1 MGKKTLRRELNV
13 MNESLKAFLAL
24 NQAVTLIHSNDNQS
38 LELKQSATDLSQSIQ
53 LCTDEMRQ
61 SAVKLEQLLKNFYRD
76 LDQAE
81 EVWNSKAGILSIPK
95 DEIWEQIAQISNVDI
110 RIRNLRKK
118 CKTEVI
124 KQLKESWTHRVT
136 QLKRQWFTEKNTGK
150 PKQEAGLSDKDG
162 LIQGLERELRDQN
175 RQIIQAINHNLEL
188 LGQEFSI
195 FKINQLDS
203 HVSCLPSKYKNSLL
217 FQINCN
223 HYRLNLFFN
232 SKVSISN
239 SLANLIKP
247 SWDSFYKDS
256 FLVIKRDRLDDF
268 SNTVLSFI
276 ESSLLPRLDE
286 CFDLALSTLMF
297 NLTFY
302 DDLLEKQNRYE
313 QEMPQK
319 WQAEKQSLDQLR
331 SQIDKVQTEIDT
343 ILNSIST
350 SEK

>member
-1 MGKKTLRRELNV
+1 

-24 NQAVTLIHSNDNQS
+24 NQAVTLIHSNDDQS

-61 SAVKLEQLLKNFYRD
+61 SAVKLEQLLKNCYQD

-81 EVWNSKAGILSIPK
+81 EVWNSKARILSIPK
-95 DEIWEQIAQISNVDI
+95 DEIWEQIAQISNIDV

-118 CKTEVI
+118 CQIEVLRE
-124 KQLKESWTHRVT
+124 LKESWTNQVT
-136 QLKRQWFTEKNTGK
+136 ELKRQWFTEKNTGK

-162 LIQGLERELRDQN
+162 LIKSLERELVDQN
-175 RQIIQAINHNLEL
+175 RQIILAIHHNLEL
-188 LGQEFSI
+188 IGQDFSVFNI
-195 FKINQLDS
+195 HQLDS
-203 HVSCLPSKYKNSLL
+203 HFSCLPSKYKNSLL
-217 FQINCN
+217 FQINSN

-232 SKVSISN
+232 FKLAISN

-256 FLVIKRDRLDDF
+256 FLVIKRDRLDEF
-268 SNTVLSFI
+268 SNTVLLFM
-276 ESSLLPRLDE
+276 ESSLLSQLDE
-286 CFDLALSTLMF
+286 CFDLALSTLMLH
-297 NLTFY
+297 LTFY

-350 SEK
+350 S

>member
-1 MGKKTLRRELNV
+1 

-24 NQAVTLIHSNDNQS
+24 NQAITLIHSNDNQS

-61 SAVKLEQLLKNFYRD
+61 SAVKLEQLLKNCHQD
-76 LDQAE
+76 LDYAE
-81 EVWNSKAGILSIPK
+81 EVWNSKARILSIPK
-95 DEIWEQIAQISNVDI
+95 DEIWEQIAQISNVDV

-118 CKTEVI
+118 CKIEVVKEL
-124 KQLKESWTHRVT
+124 KQSWTNRVT

-162 LIQGLERELRDQN
+162 LIKGLERELIDQN
-175 RQIIQAINHNLEL
+175 RQIILAIHHNLEL
-188 LGQEFSI
+188 LGQDFSV

-217 FQINCN
+217 FQIN
-223 HYRLNLFFN
+223 HYHYKLNLFFN
-232 SKVSISN
+232 AKVAISN
-239 SLANLIKP
+239 SLANSTKP

-256 FLVIKRDRLDDF
+256 FLVIKRDRLDEF
-268 SNTVLSFI
+268 SITVLLFI
-276 ESSLLPRLDE
+276 ESSFLQRLDE
-286 CFDLALSTLMF
+286 CFDLAISTLMF
-297 NLTFY
+297 HLTFY
-302 DDLLEKQNRYE
+302 NDLLEKQNRYQ

-331 SQIDKVQTEIDT
+331 SQIDKVQAEIDT
-343 ILNSIST
+343 ILNSISK
-350 SEK
+350 S

>member
-1 MGKKTLRRELNV
+1 

-24 NQAVTLIHSNDNQS
+24 NQAVTLIHSNDDQS

-61 SAVKLEQLLKNFYRD
+61 SAVKLEQLLKNCYQD

-95 DEIWEQIAQISNVDI
+95 DEIWEQIAQISNIDV

-118 CKTEVI
+118 CQIEVLRE
-124 KQLKESWTHRVT
+124 LKESWTNQVT
-136 QLKRQWFTEKNTGK
+136 ELKRQWFTEKNTGK
-150 PKQEAGLSDKDG
+150 PKQEAGLSDKEG
-162 LIQGLERELRDQN
+162 LIKGLEKELIDQN
-175 RQIIQAINHNLEL
+175 RQIILAIKHNLEL
-188 LGQEFSI
+188 IGQDFSVFNI
-195 FKINQLDS
+195 HQLDS
-203 HVSCLPSKYKNSLL
+203 HFSCLPSKYKNSLL
-217 FQINCN
+217 FQINSN

-232 SKVSISN
+232 FKLAISN

-256 FLVIKRDRLDDF
+256 FLVIKRDRLDEF
-268 SNTVLSFI
+268 SNTVLLFM
-276 ESSLLPRLDE
+276 ESSLLSQLDE
-286 CFDLALSTLMF
+286 CFDLALSTLMLH
-297 NLTFY
+297 LTFY

-350 SEK
+350 S

>member
-1 MGKKTLRRELNV
+1 

-24 NQAVTLIHSNDNQS
+24 NQAVTLIHSNDDQS

-61 SAVKLEQLLKNFYRD
+61 SAVKLEQLLKNCYQD

-95 DEIWEQIAQISNVDI
+95 DEIWEQIAQISNIDV

-118 CKTEVI
+118 CQIEVLRE
-124 KQLKESWTHRVT
+124 LKESWTNQVT
-136 QLKRQWFTEKNTGK
+136 ELKRQWFTEKNTGK

-162 LIQGLERELRDQN
+162 LIKSLERELVDQN
-175 RQIIQAINHNLEL
+175 RQIILAIHHNLEL
-188 LGQEFSI
+188 IGQDFSVFNI
-195 FKINQLDS
+195 HQLDS
-203 HVSCLPSKYKNSLL
+203 HFSCLPSKYKNSLL
-217 FQINCN
+217 FQINSN

-232 SKVSISN
+232 FKLAISN

-256 FLVIKRDRLDDF
+256 FLVIKRDRLDEF
-268 SNTVLSFI
+268 SNTVLLFM
-276 ESSLLPRLDE
+276 ESSLLSQLDE
-286 CFDLALSTLMF
+286 CFDLALSTLMLH
-297 NLTFY
+297 LTFY

-313 QEMPQK
+313 QEIPQK
-319 WQAEKQSLDQLR
+319 WQAEKQFLDQLR

-350 SEK
+350 S

>member
-1 MGKKTLRRELNV
+1 
-13 MNESLKAFLAL
+13 
-24 NQAVTLIHSNDNQS
+24 
-38 LELKQSATDLSQSIQ
+38 
-53 LCTDEMRQ
+53 MRQ
-61 SAVKLEQLLKNFYRD
+61 SAVKLEQLLKNCYQD

-95 DEIWEQIAQISNVDI
+95 DEIWEQIGQISNADV

-118 CKTEVI
+118 CKIEVI
-124 KQLKESWTHRVT
+124 KELKESWTNRVKE
-136 QLKRQWFTEKNTGK
+136 LKKQWFTEKNTGK

-162 LIQGLERELRDQN
+162 LIKGLEKELKDKN
-175 RQIIQAINHNLEL
+175 HQIFVIIDHNLEL
-188 LGQEFSI
+188 MGQEFYV

-203 HVSCLPSKYKNSLL
+203 HVSCLPNKYKNSLL
-217 FQINCN
+217 SQIN
-223 HYRLNLFFN
+223 HYHYSINSFFN
-232 SKVSISN
+232 GKVTVLN
-239 SLANLIKP
+239 PLFDLIKP
-247 SWDSFYKDS
+247 SWDSFCKDS

-268 SNTVLSFI
+268 SNTVLLFM
-276 ESSLLPRLDE
+276 ESSLLSQLDE
-286 CFDLALSTLMF
+286 CFDLALSTLMLH
-297 NLTFY
+297 LTFY

-350 SEK
+350 S

>member
-1 MGKKTLRRELNV
+1 

-24 NQAVTLIHSNDNQS
+24 NQAVTLIHSNDDQS

-61 SAVKLEQLLKNFYRD
+61 SAVKLEQLLKNCYQD

-81 EVWNSKAGILSIPK
+81 EVWNSKARILSIPK
-95 DEIWEQIAQISNVDI
+95 DEIWEQIAQISNIDV

-118 CKTEVI
+118 CQIEVLRE
-124 KQLKESWTHRVT
+124 LKESWTNQVT
-136 QLKRQWFTEKNTGK
+136 ELKRQWFTEKNTGK

-162 LIQGLERELRDQN
+162 LIKSLDRELVDQN
-175 RQIIQAINHNLEL
+175 RQIILAIHHNLEL
-188 LGQEFSI
+188 LGQEFSL
-195 FKINQLDS
+195 FKIHQLDS

-217 FQINCN
+217 FQINSY

-232 SKVSISN
+232 SKVAISN
-239 SLANLIKP
+239 SLANLIKSLANLIKP
-247 SWDSFYKDS
+247 SWDSFCKDS
-256 FLVIKRDRLDDF
+256 FLVIKRDRLDEF
-268 SNTVLSFI
+268 SNTVLLFM
-276 ESSLLPRLDE
+276 ESSLLSQLDE
-286 CFDLALSTLMF
+286 CFDLALSTLMLH
-297 NLTFY
+297 LTFY

-350 SEK
+350 S

>member
-1 MGKKTLRRELNV
+1 

-24 NQAVTLIHSNDNQS
+24 NQAVTLIHSNDDQS

-61 SAVKLEQLLKNFYRD
+61 SAVKLEQLLKNCYQD

-81 EVWNSKAGILSIPK
+81 EVWNSKARILSIPK
-95 DEIWEQIAQISNVDI
+95 DEIWEQIAQISNIDV

-118 CKTEVI
+118 CQIEVLRE
-124 KQLKESWTHRVT
+124 LKESWTNQVT
-136 QLKRQWFTEKNTGK
+136 ELKRQWFTEKNTGK

-162 LIQGLERELRDQN
+162 LIKSLERELVDQN
-175 RQIIQAINHNLEL
+175 RQIILAIHHNLEL
-188 LGQEFSI
+188 IGQDFSVFNI
-195 FKINQLDS
+195 HQLDS
-203 HVSCLPSKYKNSLL
+203 HFSCLPSKYKNSLL
-217 FQINCN
+217 FQINSN

-232 SKVSISN
+232 FKLAISN

-256 FLVIKRDRLDDF
+256 FLVIKRDRLDEF
-268 SNTVLSFI
+268 SNTVLLFM
-276 ESSLLPRLDE
+276 ESSLLSQLDE
-286 CFDLALSTLMF
+286 CFDLALSTLMLH
-297 NLTFY
+297 LTFY

-313 QEMPQK
+313 QEIPQK
-319 WQAEKQSLDQLR
+319 WQAEKQFLDQLR

-350 SEK
+350 S